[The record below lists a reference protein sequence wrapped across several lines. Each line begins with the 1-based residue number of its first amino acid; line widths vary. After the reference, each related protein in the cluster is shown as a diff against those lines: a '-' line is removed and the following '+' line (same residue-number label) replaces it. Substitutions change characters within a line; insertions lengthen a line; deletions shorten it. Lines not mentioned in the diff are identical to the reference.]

1 MPASRCLLRV
11 SRHDVRHSTRTSIS
25 AFDLLLKLS
34 LVGTPV
40 HRYELLREKVLLKD
54 ENGRFPLWKGIVA
67 GFSSGV
73 MGQAI
78 ASPTDLVKVQMQADG
93 KRVAAG
99 HAPRYTGIG
108 NAFATIYRQGGVSG
122 LWKGVIPN
130 CQRWG
135 LNIELCRWW

>member
-1 MPASRCLLRV
+1 VPSPRRLLRV
-11 SRHDVRHSTRTSIS
+11 ARDGVRVPPARLCFPPS
-25 AFDLLLKLS
+25 AFERPCS
-34 LVGTPV
+34 LQPP
-40 HRYELLREKVLLKD
+40 HSYELLREKVLLKD
-54 ENGRFPLWKGIVA
+54 ENGHFPLWKGIVA

-73 MGQAI
+73 IGQAI

-108 NAFATIYRQGGVSG
+108 NAFSTIYRQGGVSG

-130 CQRWG
+130 CQR
-135 LNIELCRWW
+135 

>member
-1 MPASRCLLRV
+1 MPPPRRV
-11 SRHDVRHSTRTSIS
+11 LGIAGHGVRSSPAPCGPSVYRP
-25 AFDLLLKLS
+25 LS
-34 LVGTPV
+34 LSPILNGIASSQPLR
-40 HRYELLREKVLLKD
+40 RYELLREKVLLKD
-54 ENGRFPLWKGIVA
+54 ESGHFPLWKGIVA

-73 MGQAI
+73 IGQAI

-130 CQRWG
+130 CQR
-135 LNIELCRWW
+135 

>member
-1 MPASRCLLRV
+1 MSWCK
-11 SRHDVRHSTRTSIS
+11 TSIS
-25 AFDLLLKLS
+25 GHSSVFSLTALLAEPS
-34 LVGTPV
+34 G
-40 HRYELLREKVLLKD
+40 RYELLREKVLLKD

-73 MGQAI
+73 IGQAI

-130 CQRWG
+130 CQR
-135 LNIELCRWW
+135 